1 MFRIGLRDTKAH
13 FRRFIMSIIAIALGV
28 AFVVGSFCFREM
40 LNDQVAQMMGSNS
53 DADVYVRGATEQK
66 EENGGSVTSYN
77 STYNEISTDIIP
89 DIEGI
94 KGVASADATHQLGNV
109 VLLDHNGDAM
119 TTVGAPTLVIGVDT
133 DDPWRSVH
141 FVSGAYPQT
150 DNEVALLQDTADKA
164 GLKTGD
170 TAKLVVDGEV
180 HEMKV
185 SGVFTSPSTQLGA
198 ILILAR
204 PSFVEH
210 QLQQEGEDTSSVQFI
225 GVYGSKT
232 TPLDKEAQQQLADR
246 INKELP
252 KSADAHAVTG
262 DSVRDDATK
271 SIQDQLGF
279 IQPLILIFAAIALFV
294 GAFIIAN
301 TFTMIVRESMR
312 GYDATKSI
320 QDQLGFIQPLILIFA
335 AIALF
340 VGAFIIANTFTMI
353 VRESMRGYAL
363 LRSVGASP
371 LQVFA
376 SVLVQ
381 AVILGLIGSGIGVL
395 LGWGLLELIAKGMTS
410 SGMPLSG
417 SPAPS
422 ATDVIIG
429 VIVGV
434 VVTIIGATLPAK
446 TAATAPPIQAMNET
460 VNPEKPVRTRGWIG
474 IAMVAVGAAF
484 WVLCYLDAAKT
495 VDWQWLN
502 DLGSGWTL
510 ALPAK
515 TAATA
520 PPIQAM
526 NETVNPEKPVR
537 TRGWIGI
544 AMVAVGAAFWV
555 LCYLDAAKTV
565 DWQWLND
572 LGSGWTLGLG
582 AGFVVIG
589 AIVCAPAFVAP
600 AAKVLGWIP
609 SKMFPVT
616 GRLATRNI
624 GRAKR
629 RTANTAAALFIGVAI
644 VSCLGVV
651 ASSMKTSVN
660 NLVDNN
666 VNADYVAMTASMT
679 QPISTKAVDAI
690 ERTDGVGASSAVY
703 MLPTVEATNAEK
715 DVMTAAIKADL
726 LTKIAPIESQEG
738 DAAQAIERGEAA
750 IGRTV
755 ADDEHWTIGDT
766 VDLESKNTSVDEE
779 ATKQAS
785 EAYQKQVEE
794 QATALQ
800 TEAQRLAA
808 AGDVAGAQAKAKEA
822 EDVVKQAQNV
832 DPKQFVK
839 MKTETKKA
847 EITIGAIIDDSLYA
861 DSIFISLPTAETL
874 TAKDM
879 MMVTQMY
886 LQAKPGTDV
895 AKLGEDL
902 KKTVKPFYTVSILTR
917 DEFKSSM
924 SSMINS
930 MLAIIYALLALSIII
945 AIFGI
950 VNTLALNVSE
960 RTKEIGLLRAI
971 GTSNGQVR
979 GMLAIEAVILSVFGT
994 LAGIVVG
1001 VAAGVVIRIAYESQG
1016 MTTLTI
1022 PWDQLVL
1029 FLVAA
1034 ILVGLV
1040 ASISP
1045 ARRALK
1051 QPVLDAVASE

>member
-40 LNDQVAQMMGSNS
+40 LNDQVSQMMGSNS
-53 DADVYVRGATEQK
+53 DADVYVRGATEEKQ
-66 EENGGSVTSYN
+66 EPGGSVTSYN
-77 STYNEISTDIIP
+77 STYNEISTSIIP
-89 DIEGI
+89 DIENVD
-94 KGVASADATHQLGNV
+94 GVASADATMQLGNA
-109 VLLDHNGDAM
+109 VLLDHNGDAL
-119 TTVGAPTLVIGVDT
+119 TTVGAPTLVIGVDQ
-133 DDPWRSVH
+133 DAPWRSAH
-141 FVSGAYPQT
+141 FVSGEYPQT
-150 DNEVALLQDTADKA
+150 DDEVALLEDTADKA

-170 TAKLVVDGEV
+170 TAKLIVDGEAR
-180 HEMKV
+180 EMTV

-204 PSFVEH
+204 PSFVQH
-210 QLQQEGEDTSSVQFI
+210 VLQEEGEDTSSIQFI

-232 TPLDKEAQQQLADR
+232 TPLDEEAQQQLADR
-246 INKELP
+246 INKALP

-262 DSVRDDATK
+262 DSVRD
-271 SIQDQLGF
+271 
-279 IQPLILIFAAIALFV
+279 
-294 GAFIIAN
+294 
-301 TFTMIVRESMR
+301 
-312 GYDATKSI
+312 DATKSI

-376 SVLVQ
+376 SVLIQ
-381 AVILGLIGSGIGVL
+381 AVILGLVGSGIGVL
-395 LGWGLLELIAKGMTS
+395 LGWGLLELIAKGMTQ

-417 SPAPS
+417 SPTPS
-422 ATDVIIG
+422 ATDVIVG

-434 VVTIIGATLPAK
+434 IVTIIGATLPAK

-460 VNPEKPVRTRGWIG
+460 VNPEKPVRARGWIG

-484 WVLCYLDAAKT
+484 WVLCYLDADKR
-495 VDWQWLN
+495 VDWQWL
-502 DLGSGWTL
+502 
-510 ALPAK
+510 K
-515 TAATA
+515 
-520 PPIQAM
+520 
-526 NETVNPEKPVR
+526 
-537 TRGWIGI
+537 
-544 AMVAVGAAFWV
+544 
-555 LCYLDAAKTV
+555 
-565 DWQWLND
+565 D

-582 AGFVVIG
+582 AAFVVIG

-609 SKMFPVT
+609 SKAFPVT
-616 GRLATRNI
+616 GKLATRNI

-651 ASSMKTSVN
+651 ASSMKTSVSD
-660 NLVDNN
+660 LVDNN
-666 VNADYVAMTASMT
+666 VNADYVVMAASMT
-679 QPISTKAVDAI
+679 QPISTKAVDAV
-690 ERTDGVGASSAVY
+690 EDTEGVGASSAVS
-703 MLPTVEATNAEK
+703 MLPTVKVTNATK
-715 DVMTAAIKADL
+715 TIMPTTSKVDL
-726 LTKIAPIESQEG
+726 FTKIAPVERQDG
-738 DAAQAIERGEAA
+738 DAAKAIENGEAV

-755 ADDEHWTIGDT
+755 ANDEHWKIGDT
-766 VDLESKNTSVDEE
+766 IDLKSENTSVDEQ
-779 ATKQAS
+779 ATKQAY
-785 EAYQKQVEE
+785 EAYQKKIESQV
-794 QATALQ
+794 TALQ
-800 TEAQRLAA
+800 QEAQRLASS
-808 AGDVAGAQAKAKEA
+808 GDVSGAQSKAKEA
-822 EDVVKQAQNV
+822 ESIVKQAQNT

-839 MKTETKKA
+839 MKTETKK
-847 EITIGAIIDDSLYA
+847 EQVKIGAIVDDALYS
-861 DSIFISLPTAETL
+861 DGIMISLPTAERL
-874 TAKDM
+874 TSKDM

-886 LQAKPGTDV
+886 VQAKPG
-895 AKLGEDL
+895 ANIERLGKNLE
-902 KKTVKPFYTVSILTR
+902 KAVKPFYTISVLTR

-930 MLAIIYALLALSIII
+930 MLAMSIII

-994 LAGIVVG
+994 LVGIVVG

-1029 FLVAA
+1029 LLIVA
-1034 ILVGLV
+1034 ILVGLI

-1051 QPVLDAVASE
+1051 HPVLNAVASE

>member
-1 MFRIGLRDTKAH
+1 
-13 FRRFIMSIIAIALGV
+13 MSIIAIALGV
-28 AFVVGSFCFREM
+28 SFVVGSFCFREM
-40 LNDQVAQMMGSNS
+40 LNDQVSQMMGSNS

-66 EENGGSVTSYN
+66 KDGEDSFGSYN

-89 DIEGI
+89 DIE
-94 KGVASADATHQLGNV
+94 KVDGVVSADATHQLSNA

-119 TTVGAPTLVIGVDT
+119 ATIGAPTLVIGVDEH
-133 DDPWRSVH
+133 DPWRSAH
-141 FVSGAYPQT
+141 FVSGGYPQN
-150 DNEVALLQDTADKA
+150 DSEIALLQDTADKA

-170 TAKLVVDGEV
+170 KAKLIVDGEAR
-180 HEMKV
+180 EMTV
-185 SGVFTSPSTQLGA
+185 SGVFTTDSSQLGA

-204 PSFVEH
+204 PGFVEH
-210 QLQQEGEDTSSVQFI
+210 TLQQENEDTSSVQFI

-232 TPLDKEAQQQLADR
+232 TPLDEAAQQQLADR
-246 INKELP
+246 INQELP
-252 KSADAHAVTG
+252 KGADAHAVTG
-262 DSVRDDATK
+262 DSVRD
-271 SIQDQLGF
+271 
-279 IQPLILIFAAIALFV
+279 
-294 GAFIIAN
+294 
-301 TFTMIVRESMR
+301 
-312 GYDATKSI
+312 DATKSI

-381 AVILGLIGSGIGVL
+381 AVILGLVGSGIGVL
-395 LGWGLLELIAKGMTS
+395 LGWGLLELIAKGMS
-410 SGMPLSG
+410 NSGMPLSG

-422 ATDVIIG
+422 ASDVVIG
-429 VIVGV
+429 LIVGV
-434 VVTIIGATLPAK
+434 VVTIVGATLPAK

-460 VNPEKPVRTRGWIG
+460 VNPEKPVKARGWIG
-474 IAMVAVGAAF
+474 IVMVAVGAAW
-484 WVLCYLDAAKT
+484 WVLCYLDAAKR
-495 VDWQWLN
+495 VDWQWLGN
-502 DLGSGWTL
+502 
-510 ALPAK
+510 
-515 TAATA
+515 
-520 PPIQAM
+520 
-526 NETVNPEKPVR
+526 
-537 TRGWIGI
+537 
-544 AMVAVGAAFWV
+544 
-555 LCYLDAAKTV
+555 
-565 DWQWLND
+565 

-582 AGFVVIG
+582 AAFVVIG
-589 AIVCAPAFVAP
+589 AIVCAPAFVTP
-600 AAKVLGWIP
+600 AAAVLGWIP
-609 SKMFPVT
+609 QKLFPVT
-616 GRLATRNI
+616 GKLATRNI

-651 ASSMKTSVN
+651 ASSMKTSVSD
-660 NLVDNN
+660 LVDNN

-679 QPISTKAVDAI
+679 QPISTKAVDEI
-690 ERTDGVGASSAVY
+690 EKTEGVGAVSAIY
-703 MLPTVEATNAEK
+703 MLPTVKATNAG
-715 DVMTAAIKADL
+715 DDIMTAAIRSDL
-726 LTKIAPIESQEG
+726 LTKLAPIEQQEG
-738 DAAQAIERGEAA
+738 DAAKAIDAGEAA
-750 IGRTV
+750 VGRTV
-755 ADDEHWTIGDT
+755 ADDEHFKVGDT
-766 VDLESKNTSVDEE
+766 VDLESENVVVDEQ

-785 EAYQKQVEE
+785 EAYQKQITG

-800 TEAQRLAA
+800 QEAQQLAA
-808 AGDVAGAQAKAKEA
+808 SGDVTGAQAKAKEA
-822 EDVVKQAQNV
+822 ESVVKQAQNV

-839 MKTETKKA
+839 TKTETKTEKVR
-847 EITIGAIIDDSLYA
+847 IGAIIDDSLYA
-861 DSIFISLPTAETL
+861 DSIFVSLPTAEKVTG
-874 TAKDM
+874 KDM

-886 LQAKPGTDV
+886 VQAKPGANV
-895 AKLGEDL
+895 EQLGKDL
-902 KKTVKPFYTVSILTR
+902 KKTVKPFYTISVLTR

-930 MLAIIYALLALSIII
+930 MLSIIYALLALSIII

-994 LAGIVVG
+994 LVGIVVG

-1016 MTTLTI
+1016 MTTLAI
-1022 PWDQLVL
+1022 PWDQLAL
-1029 FLVAA
+1029 FLVVA
-1034 ILVGLV
+1034 ILVGLI

-1051 QPVLDAVASE
+1051 QPVLNAVASE

>member
-1 MFRIGLRDTKAH
+1 
-13 FRRFIMSIIAIALGV
+13 MSIIAIALGV
-28 AFVVGSFCFREM
+28 SFVVGSFCFREM
-40 LNDQVAQMMGSNS
+40 LNDQVSQMMGSNS

-66 EENGGSVTSYN
+66 KDGEDSLGSYN
-77 STYNEISTDIIP
+77 STYNEISTNIIP
-89 DIEGI
+89 DIEQV
-94 KGVASADATHQLGNV
+94 KGVESADATMQLSNT

-119 TTVGAPTLVIGVDT
+119 ATIGAPTLVIGVDEH
-133 DDPWRSVH
+133 DPWRSAH
-141 FVSGAYPQT
+141 FVSGGYPQT
-150 DNEVALLQDTADKA
+150 DGEIALLQDTADKA

-170 TAKLVVDGEV
+170 KAKLIVDGEAR
-180 HEMKV
+180 EMTV

-210 QLQQEGEDTSSVQFI
+210 QLQQEGENTSSVQFI

-232 TPLDKEAQQQLADR
+232 TPLDEAAQQQLADR

-312 GYDATKSI
+312 GY
-320 QDQLGFIQPLILIFA
+320 
-335 AIALF
+335 
-340 VGAFIIANTFTMI
+340 
-353 VRESMRGYAL
+353 AL

-381 AVILGLIGSGIGVL
+381 AVILGLVGSGIGVL
-395 LGWGLLELIAKGMTS
+395 LGWGLLELIAKGMS
-410 SGMPLSG
+410 NSGMPLSG

-422 ATDVIIG
+422 TSDVVIG
-429 VIVGV
+429 LIVGV
-434 VVTIIGATLPAK
+434 VVTIVGATLPAK

-460 VNPEKPVRTRGWIG
+460 VNPEKPVKARGWIG
-474 IAMVAVGAAF
+474 IVMVTVGAAW
-484 WVLCYLDAAKT
+484 WVLCYLDAAKR
-495 VDWQWLN
+495 VDWQWL
-502 DLGSGWTL
+502 
-510 ALPAK
+510 
-515 TAATA
+515 
-520 PPIQAM
+520 
-526 NETVNPEKPVR
+526 R
-537 TRGWIGI
+537 
-544 AMVAVGAAFWV
+544 
-555 LCYLDAAKTV
+555 
-565 DWQWLND
+565 D

-582 AGFVVIG
+582 AAFVVIG
-589 AIVCAPAFVAP
+589 AIVCAPALVTP
-600 AAKVLGWIP
+600 AAAVLGWIP
-609 SKMFPVT
+609 QKLFPVT
-616 GRLATRNI
+616 GKLATRNI

-651 ASSMKTSVN
+651 ASSMKTSVSD
-660 NLVDNN
+660 LVDNN
-666 VNADYVAMTASMT
+666 VNADYVVMTASMT
-679 QPISTKAVDAI
+679 QPISTKAVDEI
-690 ERTDGVGASSAVY
+690 EKTEGVGAVSAIY
-703 MLPTVEATNAEK
+703 MLPTVKVTNAGD
-715 DVMTAAIKADL
+715 DVMTAAIRSDL
-726 LTKIAPIESQEG
+726 LTKLAPIEQQEG
-738 DAAQAIERGEAA
+738 DAAKAIDAGEAA
-750 IGRTV
+750 VGRTV
-755 ADDEHWTIGDT
+755 ADDEHFKVGDI
-766 VDLESKNTSVDEE
+766 VDLESENVVVDEQ

-785 EAYQKQVEE
+785 EAYQKQITE

-800 TEAQRLAA
+800 QEAQQLAA
-808 AGDVAGAQAKAKEA
+808 SGDVTGAQTKAKEA
-822 EDVVKQAQNV
+822 ESVVKQAQNV

-839 MKTETKKA
+839 TKTETKTEKVR
-847 EITIGAIIDDSLYA
+847 IGAIIDDSLYA
-861 DSIFISLPTAETL
+861 DSIFVSLPTAEKVTG
-874 TAKDM
+874 KDM

-886 LQAKPGTDV
+886 VQAKPGANV
-895 AKLGEDL
+895 EQLGKDL
-902 KKTVKPFYTVSILTR
+902 KETVKPFYTISVLTR

-930 MLAIIYALLALSIII
+930 MLSIIYALLALSIII

-950 VNTLALNVSE
+950 VNTLSLNVSE

-994 LAGIVVG
+994 LVGIVVG

-1016 MTTLTI
+1016 MTTLAI
-1022 PWDQLVL
+1022 PWDQLAL
-1029 FLVAA
+1029 FLVVA
-1034 ILVGLV
+1034 ILVGLI

>member
-1 MFRIGLRDTKAH
+1 MFRIGLRDTRAH

-40 LNDQVAQMMGSNS
+40 LNDQISQMMGSNS

-66 EENGGSVTSYN
+66 KDGEDSFGSYN

-89 DIEGI
+89 DIE
-94 KGVASADATHQLGNV
+94 KVDGVVSADATHQLSNA

-119 TTVGAPTLVIGVDT
+119 ATIGAPTLVIGVDEH
-133 DDPWRSVH
+133 DPWRSAH
-141 FVSGAYPQT
+141 FASGGYPQT
-150 DNEVALLQDTADKA
+150 DSEIALLQDTADKA

-170 TAKLVVDGEV
+170 KAKLIVDGEAR
-180 HEMKV
+180 EMTV
-185 SGVFTSPSTQLGA
+185 SGVFTTYSSQLGA

-204 PSFVEH
+204 PGFVEH
-210 QLQQEGEDTSSVQFI
+210 TLQQENEDTSSVQSI

-232 TPLDKEAQQQLADR
+232 TPLDETAQQQLADR
-246 INKELP
+246 INRELP

-262 DSVRDDATK
+262 DSVRDD
-271 SIQDQLGF
+271 
-279 IQPLILIFAAIALFV
+279 
-294 GAFIIAN
+294 
-301 TFTMIVRESMR
+301 E
-312 GYDATKSI
+312 TKSI

-381 AVILGLIGSGIGVL
+381 AVILGLVGSGIGVL
-395 LGWGLLELIAKGMTS
+395 LGWGLLELIARGMTS

-460 VNPEKPVRTRGWIG
+460 VNPEKPVKARGWIG
-474 IAMVAVGAAF
+474 IVMVAVGAAW
-484 WVLCYLDAAKT
+484 WVLCYLGAAKR
-495 VDWQWLN
+495 VDWQWL
-502 DLGSGWTL
+502 
-510 ALPAK
+510 K
-515 TAATA
+515 
-520 PPIQAM
+520 
-526 NETVNPEKPVR
+526 
-537 TRGWIGI
+537 
-544 AMVAVGAAFWV
+544 
-555 LCYLDAAKTV
+555 
-565 DWQWLND
+565 D

-616 GRLATRNI
+616 GKLATRNI

-651 ASSMKTSVN
+651 ASSMKTSVSD
-660 NLVDNN
+660 LVDNN

-679 QPISTKAVDAI
+679 QPISTKAVDEI
-690 ERTDGVGASSAVY
+690 EKTEGVGAVSAIY
-703 MLPTVEATNAEK
+703 MLPTVKATNAGD
-715 DVMTAAIKADL
+715 DVMTAAIRSDL
-726 LTKIAPIESQEG
+726 LTKLAPIEQQEG
-738 DAAQAIERGEAA
+738 DAAKAIDAGEAA
-750 IGRTV
+750 VGRTV
-755 ADDEHWTIGDT
+755 ADDEHFKVGDT
-766 VDLESKNTSVDEE
+766 VDLESENVVVDEQ

-785 EAYQKQVEE
+785 EAYQRQITE

-800 TEAQRLAA
+800 QEAQQLAA
-808 AGDVAGAQAKAKEA
+808 SGDVTGAQNKAKEA
-822 EDVVKQAQNV
+822 ESVVKQAQNV

-839 MKTETKKA
+839 TKTETKTEKVR
-847 EITIGAIIDDSLYA
+847 IGAIIDDSLYA
-861 DSIFISLPTAETL
+861 DSIFVSLPTAEKVTG
-874 TAKDM
+874 KDM

-886 LQAKPGTDV
+886 VQAKPGANV
-895 AKLGEDL
+895 EQLGKDL
-902 KKTVKPFYTVSILTR
+902 KKTVKPFYTISVLTR

-930 MLAIIYALLALSIII
+930 MLSIIYALLALSIII

-994 LAGIVVG
+994 LVGIVVG

-1016 MTTLTI
+1016 MTTLAI
-1022 PWDQLVL
+1022 PWDQLAL
-1029 FLVAA
+1029 FLVVA
-1034 ILVGLV
+1034 ILVGLI

-1051 QPVLDAVASE
+1051 QPVLNAVASE

>member
-1 MFRIGLRDTKAH
+1 
-13 FRRFIMSIIAIALGV
+13 MSIIAIALGV

-40 LNDQVAQMMGSNS
+40 LNDQVSQMMGSNS

-66 EENGGSVTSYN
+66 QENGGGVTSYN

-89 DIEGI
+89 DIE
-94 KGVASADATHQLGNV
+94 KVDGVVSADATHQLSNA

-119 TTVGAPTLVIGVDT
+119 ATIGAPTLVIGVDKH
-133 DDPWRSVH
+133 DPWRSAH
-141 FVSGAYPQT
+141 FVSGGYPQT
-150 DNEVALLQDTADKA
+150 DGEIALLQDTADKA

-170 TAKLVVDGEV
+170 KAKLIVDGEAR
-180 HEMKV
+180 EMTV

-210 QLQQEGEDTSSVQFI
+210 QLQQKGENTSSVQFI

-232 TPLDKEAQQQLADR
+232 TPLDEAAQQQLADR

-312 GYDATKSI
+312 GY
-320 QDQLGFIQPLILIFA
+320 
-335 AIALF
+335 
-340 VGAFIIANTFTMI
+340 
-353 VRESMRGYAL
+353 AL

-381 AVILGLIGSGIGVL
+381 AVILGLVGSGIGVL
-395 LGWGLLELIAKGMTS
+395 LGWGLLELIAKGMS
-410 SGMPLSG
+410 NSGMPLSG

-422 ATDVIIG
+422 TSDVVIG
-429 VIVGV
+429 LIVGV
-434 VVTIIGATLPAK
+434 VVTIVGATLPAK

-460 VNPEKPVRTRGWIG
+460 VNPEKPVKARGWIG
-474 IAMVAVGAAF
+474 IVMVTVGAAW
-484 WVLCYLDAAKT
+484 WVLCYLDAAKR
-495 VDWQWLN
+495 VDWQWL
-502 DLGSGWTL
+502 
-510 ALPAK
+510 
-515 TAATA
+515 
-520 PPIQAM
+520 
-526 NETVNPEKPVR
+526 R
-537 TRGWIGI
+537 
-544 AMVAVGAAFWV
+544 
-555 LCYLDAAKTV
+555 
-565 DWQWLND
+565 D

-582 AGFVVIG
+582 AAFVVIG
-589 AIVCAPAFVAP
+589 AIVCAPALVTP
-600 AAKVLGWIP
+600 AAAVLGWIP
-609 SKMFPVT
+609 QKLFPVT
-616 GRLATRNI
+616 GKLATRNI

-651 ASSMKTSVN
+651 ASSMKTSVSD
-660 NLVDNN
+660 LVDNN

-679 QPISTKAVDAI
+679 QPISTKAVDAV
-690 ERTDGVGASSAVY
+690 EDTDGVGASSAVY
-703 MLPTVEATNAEK
+703 MLPTVKATNAGG
-715 DVMTAAIKADL
+715 DVMTAAIKSDL
-726 LTKIAPIESQEG
+726 LTKLAPIEQQEG
-738 DAAQAIERGEAA
+738 DAAKAIDAGEAA
-750 IGRTV
+750 VGRTV
-755 ADDEHWTIGDT
+755 ADDEHWKVGDI
-766 VDLESKNTSVDEE
+766 VDLESENVVVDEQ

-785 EAYQKQVEE
+785 EAYQKQITE

-800 TEAQRLAA
+800 QEAQQLAA
-808 AGDVAGAQAKAKEA
+808 SGDVTGAQTKAKEA
-822 EDVVKQAQNV
+822 ESVVKQAQNV

-839 MKTETKKA
+839 TKTEKVR
-847 EITIGAIIDDSLYA
+847 IGAIIDDSLYA
-861 DSIFISLPTAETL
+861 DSIFVSLPTAEKVTG
-874 TAKDM
+874 KDM

-886 LQAKPGTDV
+886 VQAESGANV
-895 AKLGEDL
+895 EQLGKDL
-902 KKTVKPFYTVSILTR
+902 KETVKPFYTISVLTR

-994 LAGIVVG
+994 IVGIAVGVGAGIV
-1001 VAAGVVIRIAYESQG
+1001 IRSAYESQG

-1029 FLVAA
+1029 FLAAA